1 MEDKIKGT
9 MMELEKLYE
18 YIEQIGVMT
27 FSTIHEGEV
36 HSRSAHFNGFDED
49 GLYFRTMANKPYARQ
64 LLETGKLTVCGISDA
79 RVGHRSAAAGFP
91 RSFTLRLIGEVRRVP
106 PEVIVEKAKTNDLL
120 KTAAQD
126 IENYPAMADGNF
138 VMHRAKG
145 ELFDVDFEKET
156 REHKVIRTRFAFGG
170 ATFNPAG
177 VRITDACIE
186 CGACKE
192 VCSFQAIEAGT
203 PYRCIPEY
211 CDDCGS
217 CLRVCPVDAIQESLV
232 F

>member
-1 MEDKIKGT
+1 MRLA
-9 MMELEKLYE
+9 ELYEKLE
-18 YIEQIGVMT
+18 TIGVLT
-27 FSTIHEGEV
+27 FSTIHNNEV

-49 GLYFRTMANKPYARQ
+49 GLYFRTMANKPYCRQ

-79 RVGHRSAAAGFP
+79 RVWHDGASAKFP
-91 RSFTLRLIGEVRRVP
+91 PSFTIRLIGEVRRVP
-106 PEVIVEKAKTNDLL
+106 PEEIIDKAKTNDAL
-120 KTAAQD
+120 KTAAED
-126 IENYPAMADGNF
+126 IVNYPAMAEGNF
-138 VMHRAKG
+138 VMHSAKV
-145 ELFDVDFEKET
+145 EIFDVDFEKEM
-156 REHKVIRTRFAFGG
+156 RGNKVYRTRFAFGG
-170 ATFNPAG
+170 ASYNPAG

-192 VCSFQAIEAGT
+192 VCSFQAIEEGT

-217 CLRVCPVDAIQESLV
+217 CLRVCPVNAIQESLV